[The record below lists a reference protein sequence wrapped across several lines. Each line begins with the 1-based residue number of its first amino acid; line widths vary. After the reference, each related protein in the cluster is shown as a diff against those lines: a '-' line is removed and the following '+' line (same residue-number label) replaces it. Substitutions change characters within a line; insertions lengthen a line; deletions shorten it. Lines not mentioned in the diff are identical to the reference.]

1 MSARITYLLS
11 EADCE
16 ELGFTGEDVRA
27 FRRDLDYALKGAYDM
42 RASVYPTHRFG
53 GDIDLDFTVHG
64 EGLDQDE
71 VKRTVRE
78 LARRV
83 FSGEIE

>member
-1 MSARITYLLS
+1 MTLINFYLS

-16 ELGFTGEDVRA
+16 EIGFTGIDVRDYC
-27 FRRDLDYALKGAYDM
+27 RELDYALKGAYDM

-53 GDIDLDFTVHG
+53 GDIDLHCTVRG
-64 EGLDQDE
+64 EGLDRDE
-71 VKRTVRE
+71 VERTVRE

-83 FSGEIE
+83 FAGEIE